1 MKMNKKKIFS
11 QAQTSGLSGYANVQT
26 GIRQLGAM
34 TELHR
39 AATAANLL
47 SINGTLADSTV
58 YQANEKSVNQ
68 IFLKTLALGS
78 TDFNESQITV
88 LQGIAEGCPLSDG
101 EAVLRARAMLNL
113 LEESPV
119 VYDDFVICGSGER
132 YEENRRDAKSSLR
145 VYPNPANDFLNIDY
159 SSVTNTDS
167 QLLIFNAQGQSVREI
182 TLVSKAG
189 VIQVSLNSIPSGVY
203 WYVAP
208 GIGVGKFIVQH

>member
-1 MKMNKKKIFS
+1 MSEGN
-11 QAQTSGLSGYANVQT
+11 
-26 GIRQLGAM
+26 
-34 TELHR
+34 R
-39 AATAANLL
+39 AVAAAGLL
-47 SINGTLADSTV
+47 SLNDNLTGSATWQV
-58 YQANEKSVNQ
+58 NEKAVNQ
-68 IFLKTLALGS
+68 IFLQTAAIGNNEL
-78 TDFNESQITV
+78 TESQITT
-88 LQGIAEGCPLSDG
+88 LESIAEGCPLSDG

-113 LEESPV
+113 LEGSPV

-132 YEENRRDAKSSLR
+132 SEENRRDAKSSLR

>member
-1 MKMNKKKIFS
+1 MNTLF
-11 QAQTSGLSGYANVQT
+11 LLF
-26 GIRQLGAM
+26 GIRSLGAM

-47 SINGTLADSTV
+47 SLNGTLADSTV

-68 IFLKTLALGS
+68 IFLQTLALGN
-78 TDFNESQITV
+78 TEFTEAQITA
-88 LQGIAEGCPLSDG
+88 LESIAEGCPLSDG
-101 EAVLRARAMLNL
+101 EAVLRARAMLNI
-113 LEESPV
+113 LEESPA

-132 YEENRRDAKSSLR
+132 TEEKGRDAKSSLR
-145 VYPNPANDFLNIDY
+145 VYPNPANDFLNVDY
-159 SSVTNTDS
+159 YSVTNTDS

-182 TLVSKAG
+182 TLASKAG
-189 VIQVSLNSIPSGVY
+189 VIQVSLNNIPSGVY